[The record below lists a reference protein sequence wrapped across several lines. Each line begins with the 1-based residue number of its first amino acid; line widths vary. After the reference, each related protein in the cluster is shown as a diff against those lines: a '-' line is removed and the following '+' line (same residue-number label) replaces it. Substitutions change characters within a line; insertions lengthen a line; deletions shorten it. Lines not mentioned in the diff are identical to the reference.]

1 MHVTPCTHSGDVQVA
16 AGTFSPEN
24 DNPSDHDVS
33 YFLACPCITR
43 IGSSLAIVIHQDL
56 GTNMGSI
63 AYTLLCS
70 SGYRTNKV
78 ILRNPLQVLHVINVA
93 HQGAVSDLVVLVLI
107 MRQLLKMLVLTN
119 HFTRTLIYSVPT
131 QLKVIL
137 AITYMSHPNCQ

>member
-1 MHVTPCTHSGDVQVA
+1 
-16 AGTFSPEN
+16 
-24 DNPSDHDVS
+24 
-33 YFLACPCITR
+33 
-43 IGSSLAIVIHQDL
+43 
-56 GTNMGSI
+56 MGSI